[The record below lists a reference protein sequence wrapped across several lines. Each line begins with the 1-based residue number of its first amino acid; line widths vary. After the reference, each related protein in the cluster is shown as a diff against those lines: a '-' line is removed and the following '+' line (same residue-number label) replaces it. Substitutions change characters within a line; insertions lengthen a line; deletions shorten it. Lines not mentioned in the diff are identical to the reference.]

1 MNRHTSFSHANTRSG
16 SQRPG
21 HLPRIMTGR
30 FSEVDMSG
38 VEDVLVALRRVIRA
52 TDIHSRKLIKTSGLT
67 APQLLLMQAIARAG
81 EASIGEI
88 SKSVSL
94 SQATVTS
101 ILDRLEK
108 RQFLYRQRSAQDK
121 RKVHIV
127 LTEEGRAMLA
137 KAPTPLQESFVR
149 QFNALQDWE
158 QAMIVSALQRVAQMM
173 NAGDIDASPF
183 LHLGELDHHVGA
195 GEPPR

>member
-1 MNRHTSFSHANTRSG
+1 
-16 SQRPG
+16 
-21 HLPRIMTGR
+21 
-30 FSEVDMSG
+30 MSG

-52 TDIHSRKLIKTSGLT
+52 TDIHSRQLNKTSGLT
-67 APQLLLMQAIARAG
+67 APQLLLMQTIAQAG

-88 SKSVSL
+88 SRSMSL

-108 RQFLYRQRSAQDK
+108 RRLLYRQRSALDK

-127 LTEEGRAMLA
+127 LTDDGRAMLA
-137 KAPTPLQESFVR
+137 DAPTPLQESFVR

-158 QAMIVSALQRVAQMM
+158 QAMIVAALQRVAHMM
-173 NAGDIDASPF
+173 NATDIDASPY
-183 LHLGELDHHVGA
+183 LHLGELDYYNGSNDKV
-195 GEPPR
+195 R